1 VAGGWTSFALAV
13 APDGR
18 IVVAGATAPNFGS
31 SYDPFVARFNTNGNI
46 DYTFGSYG
54 ASWLVLGSGADQASD
69 VALQPDGRIV
79 VAGTV
84 DSNGT
89 VFPGD
94 FDLVALR
101 FEGAPAACGNGVVEP
116 GEHAT
121 TPPSPAT
128 LRGACRS
135 DGLRGLARRCVRL
148 ACGKRTSPDSRRATT
163 APRRATAATAP
174 VASRT
179 AGRTKPVDVPVCG
192 DSRIVGAEQCDD
204 GNGSSGDCCSASCQS
219 EPNGGP
225 CTADTSQCSFDL
237 CSAHG
242 YCTHEFVP
250 DPSCGQ
256 PALPGRGTLRILDL
270 PGDTHDRAELKITK
284 GPAVAKPA
292 FGIPPLAAP
301 TYTLCVYD
309 EPAGVPRI
317 LLDATAAGDGDCSDG
332 TCWQEKPWGWKQK
345 GGAGLPNG
353 VVAVKLREGIAG
365 KSKVIMQAKG
375 QHLATPSLPLSTDG
389 AVTAQIR
396 TSDGQCFGGVFP
408 AAATNTSSLYRAK
421 SQ

>member
-1 VAGGWTSFALAV
+1 
-13 APDGR
+13 
-18 IVVAGATAPNFGS
+18 
-31 SYDPFVARFNTNGNI
+31 
-46 DYTFGSYG
+46 
-54 ASWLVLGSGADQASD
+54 
-69 VALQPDGRIV
+69 
-79 VAGTV
+79 
-84 DSNGT
+84 

-101 FEGAPAACGNGVVEP
+101 FEGTPAACGNGVVEP
-116 GEHAT
+116 GEACDDGGT
-121 TPPSPAT
+121 IAGDGCDAACQIETGFACGLAPSVCTPGCGNGTVAGLET
-128 LRGACRS
+128 CDDGNLVAGDGCDGACLIEQGWS
-135 DGLRGLARRCVRL
+135 CTGSPSVCLA
-148 ACGKRTSPDSRRATT
+148 
-163 APRRATAATAP
+163 
-174 VASRT
+174 
-179 AGRTKPVDVPVCG
+179 VCG

-204 GNGSSGDCCSASCQS
+204 GNGSSGDCCSTSCQS
-219 EPNGGP
+219 EPTGGP

-256 PALPGRGTLRILDL
+256 PALPGRATLRILDL
-270 PGDTHDRAELKITK
+270 PGATHDRAELKITK

-292 FGIPPLAAP
+292 FGIPALAAP
-301 TYTLCVYD
+301 TYTLCVYG
-309 EPAGVPRI
+309 ELAGVPSI

-345 GGAGLPNG
+345 SSTGSPDG
-353 VVAVKLREGIAG
+353 VVSMKLREGIAG
-365 KSKVIMQAKG
+365 KSKLIMQAKG

-408 AAATNTSSLYRAK
+408 VPATNTSSLYRAK